1 MLQKTGQNKQNYFY
15 FEMKTKPVSGA
26 FPGSFRAPHLPGRD
40 MKCCQ
45 GAFQY
50 GPANKDGQ
58 ERRVHKAK
66 VQTCFVL
73 ASP

>member
-66 VQTCFVL
+66 VQTSFVL